1 MTSTEPTQ
9 IVDDRCHHCARLPEA
24 DGDHSCTCPHPDETC
39 PDHMSFERRD
49 GLMSE
54 PTDAEVEAAA
64 RTAFRATG
72 DHRRDA
78 AVALTA
84 AYEIHDPALEKRLRE
99 QIVSDIMAE
108 YTKVAADEGVTL
120 ESDRIIT
127 AICSGLLRARLIVL
141 RGE

>member
-9 IVDDRCHHCARLPEA
+9 DEIEVARRQ
-24 DGDHSCTCPHPDETC
+24 CPY
-39 PDHMSFERRD
+39 
-49 GLMSE
+49 
-54 PTDAEVEAAA
+54 PT
-64 RTAFRATG
+64 
-72 DHRRDA
+72 
-78 AVALTA
+78 VASALAA

-99 QIVSDIMAE
+99 QIATEIVAE

-127 AICSGLLRARLIVL
+127 AICSGFLRARLIVL